1 MDLEFRLK
9 AAFKTSGDPTP
20 AVDAIQEFLEGEA
33 PKVLAKGAPEGEE
46 AKIKSWNVKDNRID
60 IEIVSGRYVRSH
72 DAIIRLRKPLA
83 GKSLS
88 FGLPVR
94 QSHRKLQSAPGCT
107 NTRTIGR
114 GSKDD

>member
-9 AAFKTSGDPTP
+9 AAFKTSGDPAP

-60 IEIVSGRYVRSH
+60 LEIVSGRYVRSH
-72 DAIIRLRKPLA
+72 DAIIRLRKPLPA
-83 GKSLS
+83 KLERNTIWASGVLMLMSLS
-88 FGLPVR
+88 LKWLLKN
-94 QSHRKLQSAPGCT
+94 QSV
-107 NTRTIGR
+107 I
-114 GSKDD
+114 